1 MFTRTEKLLIPL
13 QKSKNPDPNGAA
25 AIQELLGG
33 KFGEMSTL
41 NNYLHQSFAFKE
53 KKKLKPF
60 YDLVASITAEELGHV
75 ELVSTAI
82 NLLLEDSLPEGDPT
96 KAPLEEA
103 KNVRNTHHS
112 IVGGGGHQVMDS
124 MGHFWTGQHVFS
136 SGNLVADL
144 LHNFFLETGARM
156 HKHRCY
162 QMSESQAARDTIGY
176 LMVRGGVHQAA
187 YAMALRKITGVEV
200 TKMLPTP
207 NIDDSKIPEA
217 RKWQEIGSH
226 RTLYTFSETD
236 YTDLAGVWSGTAD
249 WADGGE
255 LEAIQGFPTYGA
267 EAPVVG
273 ESRSLFSPDYA
284 PEEIYEIAAQLMAKG
299 GISPLQPGD
308 GSHSR
313 YQGSDETSVGGS
325 AQPKRAA
332 TSNGSSM
339 IESTL
344 KKAKKKLS

>member
-1 MFTRTEKLLIPL
+1 MFLRIDKLLIPL
-13 QKSKNPDPNGAA
+13 EKPTNPDPNGAA
-25 AIQELLGG
+25 AVQELLGG

-41 NNYLHQSFAFKE
+41 NNYLHQSFGFKE

-60 YDLVASITAEELGHV
+60 HDLIACITAEEVGHV
-75 ELVSTAI
+75 ELVATAI
-82 NLLLEDSLPEGDPT
+82 NLMLEGSVPEGDPT
-96 KAPLEEA
+96 DAPLA
-103 KNVRNTHHS
+103 SVKDLRNTHHA

-136 SGNLVADL
+136 SGNLVTDL

-162 QMSESQAARDTIGY
+162 QLSTSQTARDMIGY

-187 YAMALRKITGVEV
+187 YALALRKLTGVEV

-207 NIDDSKIPEA
+207 NIDDAKIPEA

-226 RTLYTFSETD
+226 RRIYTFSPED
-236 YTDLAGVWSGTAD
+236 YTDVAGVWSGPAD
-249 WADGGE
+249 WADGQE
-255 LEAIQGFPTYGA
+255 LEVIQGAPDYGA
-267 EAPVVG
+267 EAPVIG

-284 PEEIYEIAAQLMAKG
+284 PEEIYEIAAQLMKKG

-313 YQGSDETSVGGS
+313 AQGSVSDSPGAS
-325 AQPKRAA
+325 AQPK
-332 TSNGSSM
+332 
-339 IESTL
+339 
-344 KKAKKKLS
+344 KK

>member
-1 MFTRTEKLLIPL
+1 MFFRSEKLLIPL
-13 QKSKNPDPNGAA
+13 EKPASPDPNGAA

-41 NNYLHQSFAFKE
+41 NNYLHQSFGFKE

-75 ELVSTAI
+75 ELISTAI
-82 NLLLEDSLPEGDPT
+82 NLMLEDSAPEGSPT
-96 KAPLEEA
+96 SGPLEEA
-103 KNVRNTHHS
+103 KNLRNTHHS

-124 MGHFWTGQHVFS
+124 MGHFWSGEHVFS

-162 QMSESQAARDTIGY
+162 QMTTNAAARNVIGY

-187 YAMALRKITGVEV
+187 YALALRKITGVEV

-207 NIDDSKIPEA
+207 NIDDALIPEA
-217 RKWQEIGSH
+217 RKWQAMGSH
-226 RTLYTFSETD
+226 RKLYTFSETD
-236 YTDLAGVWSGTAD
+236 YTDLGGVWSGEAD
-249 WADGGE
+249 WADGE
-255 LEAIQGFPTYGA
+255 PLEVVIGGPEYA
-267 EAPVVG
+267 APGPVIG

-284 PEEIYEIAAQLMAKG
+284 PEEIYEIASILMQKG
-299 GISPLQPGD
+299 GISPLQPDD
-308 GSHSR
+308 GHHSR
-313 YQGSDETSVGGS
+313 FQGSTPDSNGAS
-325 AQPKRAA
+325 AQSGRKTVPNAPPVPK
-332 TSNGSSM
+332 M
-339 IESTL
+339 E
-344 KKAKKKLS
+344 

>member
-1 MFTRTEKLLIPL
+1 MFLRVDKLLIPL
-13 QKSKNPDPNGAA
+13 AKPKNPDPNGAA

-82 NLLLEDSLPEGDPT
+82 NLMLEGSVPEGEPT
-96 KAPLEEA
+96 DAPL
-103 KNVRNTHHS
+103 KSVTDLRNTHHS

-124 MGHFWTGQHVFS
+124 MGHYWTGQHVFS

-162 QMSESQAARDTIGY
+162 QMTTNQAARDVIGY

-187 YAMALRKITGVEV
+187 YALALRKITGVEV

-207 NIDDSKIPEA
+207 NIDDAKIPEA

-226 RTLYTFSETD
+226 RRLYTFSPTD
-236 YTDLAGVWSGTAD
+236 YTDVAGVWSGTAD
-249 WADGGE
+249 WADGQE
-255 LEAIQGFPTYGA
+255 LEVVQGVPDYAA
-267 EAPVVG
+267 EGPVVT
-273 ESRSLFSPDYA
+273 ESRSQFSPDYA

-308 GSHSR
+308 GQHSR
-313 YQGSDETSVGGS
+313 FQGSPADSPGAKAQTKRKDSKTS
-325 AQPKRAA
+325 KR
-332 TSNGSSM
+332 
-339 IESTL
+339 
-344 KKAKKKLS
+344 

>member
-1 MFTRTEKLLIPL
+1 MFLRSEKLLIPL
-13 QKSKNPDPNGAA
+13 EKPARPDPNGAA

-41 NNYLHQSFAFKE
+41 NNYLHQSFGFKE

-75 ELVSTAI
+75 ELISTAI
-82 NLLLEDSLPEGDPT
+82 NLMLEDSVPEGEPT
-96 KAPLEEA
+96 MAPLEDA
-103 KNVRNTHHS
+103 KNLRNTHHT

-124 MGHFWTGQHVFS
+124 MGHYWTGMHVFS

-162 QMSESQAARDTIGY
+162 QMTTNQAARDVIGY

-187 YAMALRKITGVEV
+187 YAMALRKVTGVEV

-207 NIDDSKIPEA
+207 NIDDAKIPEA
-217 RKWQEIGSH
+217 RKWQAIGSH
-226 RTLYTFSETD
+226 RKLYTFSESD
-236 YTDLAGVWSGTAD
+236 YGDVAGVWSGTAD

-255 LEAIQGFPTYGA
+255 LEVIKGTPEYAA
-267 EAPVVG
+267 EGPVIG
-273 ESRSLFSPDYA
+273 ESRTLFSPDYA

-299 GISPLQPGD
+299 GISPLQPND

-313 YQGSDETSVGGS
+313 FQGSTPNSPGAAAQEKRKTS
-325 AQPKRAA
+325 PNP
-332 TSNGSSM
+332 T
-339 IESTL
+339 
-344 KKAKKKLS
+344 KKKKSIF

>member
-1 MFTRTEKLLIPL
+1 MFLRTDKLLIPL
-13 QKSKNPDPNGAA
+13 QKPKNPDPNGAA
-25 AIQELLGG
+25 AVQELLGG

-41 NNYLHQSFAFKE
+41 NNYLHQSFGFKE

-82 NLLLEDSLPEGDPT
+82 NLLLEGSVPEGDPVD
-96 KAPLEEA
+96 APLEAA
-103 KNVRNTHHS
+103 KNLRNTHHP

-124 MGHFWTGQHVFS
+124 MGHFWTGQNVFS

-162 QMSESQAARDTIGY
+162 QMTSNETARAMIGY

-187 YAMALRKITGVEV
+187 YALALRKITGVEV
-200 TKMLPTP
+200 TKMLPIP

-226 RTLYTFSETD
+226 RKLYTFSPED
-236 YTDLAGVWSGTAD
+236 YTDMTGVWSGPAD
-249 WADGGE
+249 WADGQE
-255 LEAIQGFPTYGA
+255 LEVVIGMPDYGA
-267 EAPVVG
+267 EAPVIS
-273 ESRSLFSPDYA
+273 ESKSQFSPDYA
-284 PEEIYEIAAQLMAKG
+284 PEEIYEIAAKLMQSG
-299 GISPLQPGD
+299 GISPKQPGD
-308 GSHSR
+308 GDHAR
-313 YQGSDETSVGGS
+313 
-325 AQPKRAA
+325 AQKG
-332 TSNGSSM
+332 SNGSPGRG
-339 IESTL
+339 
-344 KKAKKKLS
+344 LSK

>member
-1 MFTRTEKLLIPL
+1 MFFRSEKLLIPL
-13 QKSKNPDPNGAA
+13 EKPASPDPNGAA

-41 NNYLHQSFAFKE
+41 NNYLHQSFGFKE

-75 ELVSTAI
+75 ELITTAI
-82 NLLLEDSLPEGDPT
+82 NLMLEDSYPAGESVDGPGVDAANL
-96 KAPLEEA
+96 
-103 KNVRNTHHS
+103 RNTQHN
-112 IVGGGGHQVMDS
+112 IVGGGGHLVMDS
-124 MGHFWTGQHVFS
+124 NMHFWSGEHVFS

-162 QMSESQAARDTIGY
+162 QMTTNQAARDVIGY

-207 NIDDSKIPEA
+207 NIDDAKIPEA
-217 RKWQEIGSH
+217 RKWQAIGSH
-226 RTLYTFSETD
+226 RKLYTWSTEGEYAD
-236 YTDLAGVWSGTAD
+236 VAGVWSGNAD
-249 WADGGE
+249 WADNE
-255 LEAIQGFPTYGA
+255 PLEVIPGA
-267 EAPVVG
+267 PDYAAEGPVVG
-273 ESRSLFSPDYA
+273 ECSTLFSPDYA
-284 PEEIYEIAAQLMAKG
+284 PEEIYEIAAQLMQKG

-308 GSHSR
+308 GKHSR
-313 YQGSDETSVGGS
+313 YQGSTADSPGAK
-325 AQPKRAA
+325 AQPDRTTAPVKPK
-332 TSNGSSM
+332 S
-339 IESTL
+339 
-344 KKAKKKLS
+344 KKK

>member
-1 MFTRTEKLLIPL
+1 MFTRSEKLLIPL
-13 QKSKNPDPNGAA
+13 EKPASPDPNGAA

-41 NNYLHQSFAFKE
+41 NNYLHQSFGFKE

-60 YDLVASITAEELGHV
+60 YDLIASITAEELGHV
-75 ELVSTAI
+75 ELISTAI
-82 NLLLEDSLPEGDPT
+82 NLMLEGSVKEGDPVSG
-96 KAPLEEA
+96 PLQDA
-103 KNVRNTHHS
+103 ANLRNTHHT

-124 MGHFWTGQHVFS
+124 MGHFWSGEHVFS
-136 SGNLVADL
+136 SGNLVSDL

-162 QMSESQAARDTIGY
+162 QMTTNPAARRVIGY

-217 RKWQEIGSH
+217 RVWQQIGSH
-226 RTLYTFSETD
+226 RKLYTFSDTGD
-236 YTDLAGVWSGTAD
+236 YGDVAGVWSGVAD
-249 WADGGE
+249 WADGEPLEVITGTPEYAAEGPVIGE
-255 LEAIQGFPTYGA
+255 CPT
-267 EAPVVG
+267 
-273 ESRSLFSPDYA
+273 LFSPDYA
-284 PEEIYEIAAQLMAKG
+284 TEEIYEIAAQLMAKG

-308 GSHSR
+308 GKHSR
-313 YQGSDETSVGGS
+313 FQGSVADTIGAT
-325 AQPKRAA
+325 AQPDRTNETPADHVKKH
-332 TSNGSSM
+332 TS
-339 IESTL
+339 
-344 KKAKKKLS
+344 

>member
-1 MFTRTEKLLIPL
+1 MFLRTEKLLIPL
-13 QKSKNPDPNGAA
+13 EKPKNPDPNGAA
-25 AIQELLGG
+25 AVQELLGG

-82 NLLLEDSLPEGDPT
+82 NLMLEDSTPEGEPVD
-96 KAPLEEA
+96 APLEAA
-103 KNVRNTHHS
+103 KNLRNTHHP

-124 MGHFWTGQHVFS
+124 MGHFWSGQHVFS

-162 QMSESQAARDTIGY
+162 QMTTSQAARDTIGY

-187 YAMALRKITGVEV
+187 YALALRKLTGVEV

-207 NIDDSKIPEA
+207 NIDDAKIPEA
-217 RKWQEIGSH
+217 RKWQDIGSH
-226 RTLYTFSETD
+226 RRLYTFSPED
-236 YTDLAGVWSGTAD
+236 YTDVAGVWSGPAD
-249 WADGGE
+249 WADGEE
-255 LEAIQGFPTYGA
+255 LEVVQGMPDYGA

-273 ESRSLFSPDYA
+273 QSRSNFSPDYA

-308 GSHSR
+308 GQHSR
-313 YQGSDETSVGGS
+313 YQGSELASPGAS
-325 AQPKRAA
+325 AQSNRSV
-332 TSNGSSM
+332 TSNGSAG
-339 IESTL
+339 
-344 KKAKKKLS
+344 KKAKKK

>member
-1 MFTRTEKLLIPL
+1 MFFRSEKLLIPL
-13 QKSKNPDPNGAA
+13 EKPSKPDPNGAA

-41 NNYLHQSFAFKE
+41 NNYLHQSFGFKE

-75 ELVSTAI
+75 ELISTAI
-82 NLLLEDSLPEGDPT
+82 NLMLEDSVPEGEPVD
-96 KAPLEEA
+96 APLEDS
-103 KNVRNTHHS
+103 KDLRNTHHT

-124 MGHFWTGQHVFS
+124 MGHFWTGQHVFA

-162 QMSESQAARDTIGY
+162 QMTTNEAARNVIGY

-187 YAMALRKITGVEV
+187 YAMALRKLTGVEM

-207 NIDDSKIPEA
+207 NIDDAKIPEA

-226 RTLYTFSETD
+226 RRLYTFSDTD
-236 YTDLAGVWSGTAD
+236 YADVAGVWSGTAD
-249 WADGGE
+249 WADGEE
-255 LEAIQGFPTYGA
+255 LEVVQGGPDYAA
-267 EAPVVG
+267 EGPVVG
-273 ESRSLFSPDYA
+273 ECRSLFSPDYA
-284 PEEIYEIAAQLMAKG
+284 PEEIYEIAAQLMSKAG
-299 GISPLQPGD
+299 VSPLQPGD
-308 GSHSR
+308 GKHSR
-313 YQGSDETSVGGS
+313 FQGSTPDSPGAS
-325 AQPKRAA
+325 AQKDK
-332 TSNGSSM
+332 TTKH
-339 IESTL
+339 ST
-344 KKAKKKLS
+344 KKTK

>member
-1 MFTRTEKLLIPL
+1 MFLRVDKLLIPL
-13 QKSKNPDPNGAA
+13 QKPKHPDPNGAA
-25 AIQELLGG
+25 AVQELLGG

-60 YDLVASITAEELGHV
+60 YDLISCITAEEIGHV

-82 NLLLEDSLPEGDPT
+82 NLMLEDSVPEGAPT
-96 KAPLEEA
+96 DAPLEAA
-103 KNVRNTHHS
+103 KNLRNTHHT

-124 MGHFWTGQHVFS
+124 MGHFWTGQNVFS

-144 LHNFFLETGARM
+144 LHNFFLETGARL

-162 QMSESQAARDTIGY
+162 AMSSSQTARDMIGY

-187 YAMALRKITGVEV
+187 YALALRKITGVEV

-207 NIDDSKIPEA
+207 NIDDALIPEA

-226 RTLYTFSETD
+226 RKIYTFSPED
-236 YTDLAGVWSGTAD
+236 YGDVAGVWSGPAD
-249 WADGGE
+249 WADGQE
-255 LEAIQGFPTYGA
+255 LEVVKGMPDYGA

-284 PEEIYEIAAQLMAKG
+284 PEEIYEIAAQMMAKG
-299 GISPLQPGD
+299 GVSPLQPGD
-308 GSHSR
+308 GLHSR
-313 YQGSDETSVGGS
+313 YQGSSKSSPGAT
-325 AQPKRAA
+325 AQPKRAD
-332 TSNGSSM
+332 
-339 IESTL
+339 
-344 KKAKKKLS
+344 K

>member
-1 MFTRTEKLLIPL
+1 MFFRSEKLLIPL
-13 QKSKNPDPNGAA
+13 EKPASPDPNGAA

-41 NNYLHQSFAFKE
+41 NNYLHQSFGFKE

-75 ELVSTAI
+75 ELITTAI
-82 NLLLEDSLPEGDPT
+82 NLMLEDSYPEGESVD
-96 KAPLEEA
+96 APGKDA
-103 KNVRNTHHS
+103 KNNRNTHHT

-124 MGHFWTGQHVFS
+124 MGHFWSGEHVFS

-162 QMSESQAARDTIGY
+162 QMTTNQAARNVIGY

-187 YAMALRKITGVEV
+187 YALALRKITGVEV

-207 NIDDSKIPEA
+207 NIDDAKIPEA

-226 RTLYTFSETD
+226 RKLYTFSDTD
-236 YTDLAGVWSGTAD
+236 YGDVKGVWSGPAD
-249 WADGGE
+249 WADGEE
-255 LEAIQGFPTYGA
+255 LEVITGGPEYAAEGPVIGECPTI
-267 EAPVVG
+267 
-273 ESRSLFSPDYA
+273 FSPDYA
-284 PEEIYEIAAQLMAKG
+284 PEEIYEIAAQLMQKG

-308 GSHSR
+308 GKHSR
-313 YQGSDETSVGGS
+313 FQGSTADSPGAAAQAERKTTSHTS
-325 AQPKRAA
+325 KPKH
-332 TSNGSSM
+332 
-339 IESTL
+339 
-344 KKAKKKLS
+344 K

>member
-1 MFTRTEKLLIPL
+1 MFFRSEKLLIPL
-13 QKSKNPDPNGAA
+13 EKPAQPDPNGAA

-41 NNYLHQSFAFKE
+41 NNYLHQSFGFKE
-53 KKKLKPF
+53 KKRLKPF
-60 YDLVASITAEELGHV
+60 YDLIASITAEELGHV
-75 ELVSTAI
+75 ELISTAI
-82 NLLLEDSLPEGDPT
+82 NLMLEGSTPEGDPT
-96 KAPLEEA
+96 TAPLGDA
-103 KNVRNTHHS
+103 KNLRNTHHT

-124 MGHFWTGQHVFS
+124 MGHFWSGEHVFS

-162 QMSESQAARDTIGY
+162 QMTTNQAARDVIGY

-187 YAMALRKITGVEV
+187 YAMALRKVTGVEV

-217 RKWQEIGSH
+217 RKWQAIGSH
-226 RTLYTFSETD
+226 RTLYTFSESGD
-236 YTDLAGVWSGTAD
+236 YGDVAGVWSGVAD

-255 LEAIQGFPTYGA
+255 LEVKAGA
-267 EAPVVG
+267 PEYAAEGPVIGEAP
-273 ESRSLFSPDYA
+273 SLFSPDYA
-284 PEEIYEIAAQLMAKG
+284 PEEIYEIAAQLMQKG

-308 GSHSR
+308 GKHSR
-313 YQGSDETSVGGS
+313 YQGSTADSVGAA
-325 AQPKRAA
+325 AQTDRKKVPNPVKRA
-332 TSNGSSM
+332 
-339 IESTL
+339 
-344 KKAKKKLS
+344 KK

>member
-1 MFTRTEKLLIPL
+1 MFMRSEKLLIPVE
-13 QKSKNPDPNGAA
+13 KPASPDPNGAA

-41 NNYLHQSFAFKE
+41 NNYLHQSFGFKE

-60 YDLVASITAEELGHV
+60 YDLIASITAEELGHV
-75 ELVSTAI
+75 ELITTAI
-82 NLLLEDSLPEGDPT
+82 NLMLEGSVKEGDPVS
-96 KAPLEEA
+96 APLEDA
-103 KNVRNTHHS
+103 ANLRNTHHT

-124 MGHFWTGQHVFS
+124 MGHYWTGANVFS
-136 SGNLVADL
+136 SGNLVTDL

-162 QMSESQAARDTIGY
+162 QMTQNSAARRVIGY

-217 RKWQEIGSH
+217 REWQQIGSH
-226 RTLYTFSETD
+226 RKLYTFSDTD
-236 YTDLAGVWSGTAD
+236 YGDVAGVWSGPAD
-249 WADGGE
+249 WADGE
-255 LEAIQGFPTYGA
+255 PLEVIQGVPDYAA
-267 EAPVVG
+267 EGPVVG
-273 ESRSLFSPDYA
+273 ECPTLFSPDYA
-284 PEEIYEIAAQLMAKG
+284 PEEIYEIAAQLMQKG

-308 GSHSR
+308 GRHSR
-313 YQGSDETSVGGS
+313 FQGSPADSVG
-325 AQPKRAA
+325 ATKQKHRAD
-332 TSNGSSM
+332 
-339 IESTL
+339 STPGDDSH
-344 KKAKKKLS
+344 KKARKSKS